1 MVRIRVT
8 LADIRDVE
16 KDTAVND
23 DKEADNRTVDGE
35 KNEDEIVADVETD
48 TAVNDDKEAEKRTI
62 DGEKDEDEITLAAE
76 TSGI

>member
-23 DKEADNRTVDGE
+23 DKEA
-35 KNEDEIVADVETD
+35 
-48 TAVNDDKEAEKRTI
+48 EKRTI
-62 DGEKDEDEITLAAE
+62 DGEKDEDEINTG
-76 TSGI
+76 SKDFRDFRDF